1 MIIFKEI
8 RYANILATGSPFTVI
23 RLDAAP
29 TTLFTGKN
37 GSGKS
42 TFIEAITF
50 ALFNKAYRKIT
61 KPDLLNTINN
71 KALLVELDFDIGSK
85 SYTVRRG
92 IKPAVFEILI
102 DGVQRPTVPGT
113 DDQNFLEDVVLGM
126 NYKTFVQTVII
137 GKATYTPF
145 MQLTTPQRRD
155 IVEDLLDIRVYGTMV
170 ELLKKKLSESKLRL
184 KDIEDEI
191 RIATNKV
198 DVQKAYVKT
207 LHDDRSKKV
216 EEARTKIAQCQAQI
230 DHGMTVVSSLTE
242 ARTQL
247 TEVMDDPD
255 ALNEKLEKLK
265 PLYTK
270 LTENVR
276 RLNEEIKFFEE
287 HDDCPVCKQS
297 INNDFKDDAINER
310 AVKNNETA
318 KAVETLHGNI
328 ATIRVKL
335 NDIRELNQKVRTLD
349 GQIADENSKIKA
361 EMRVISTLQ
370 SQIDGEQTQTGN
382 IEEESD
388 KLREYAQ
395 VVLDLNDKKSVETET
410 KHYLDA
416 QAIMLKDTG
425 IKANVIKQY
434 VPVMNKL
441 INQYLNDLDF
451 FASFTIDENFDEV
464 IRSRARDELK
474 YESYSEGE
482 KLKIDMSLL
491 FTWVTIARMKNTVAT
506 NLLIFDEVTDAGL
519 DTDSSGHIVSIL
531 KHLAKSANVFVITH
545 HPDLYID
552 KFDRNVRFA
561 KVNNYSILLD

>member
-1 MIIFKEI
+1 MILFEEV

-50 ALFNKAYRKIT
+50 ALYNKAYRKIV

-71 KALLVELDFDIGSK
+71 KALLVELDFRLNGK
-85 SYTVRRG
+85 KYTVRRG
-92 IKPAVFEILI
+92 IKPSVFEILI
-102 DGVQRPTVPGT
+102 DGEAYKTKPGL
-113 DDQNFLEDVVLGM
+113 DDQTYLEDVVLGM

-145 MQLTTPQRRD
+145 MQLTGPQRRD
-155 IVEDLLDIRVYGTMV
+155 IVEELLDIRVYGTMV
-170 ELLKKKLSESKLRL
+170 DLLKKKVSESKLRL

-216 EEARTKIAQCQAQI
+216 DEARSQIADAQAII
-230 DHGMTVVSSLTE
+230 DKAVQDINSLIEQRE
-242 ARTQL
+242 AL
-247 TEVMDDPD
+247 EAKADDSGAAD
-255 ALNEKLEKLK
+255 RMAKLK
-265 PLYTK
+265 PLASK
-270 LTENVR
+270 LVENVQKLR
-276 RLNEEIKFFEE
+276 EEIEFFEN
-287 HDDCPVCKQS
+287 HDDCPVCQQ
-297 INNDFKDDAINER
+297 AINDEFKTSAIEER
-310 AVKNNETA
+310 NTKVFHMKDGSLKLREQIEATQARLDEITA
-318 KAVETLHGNI
+318 LNGEIRKLDKEIGNLQQTISLEQRTI
-328 ATIRVKL
+328 ARL
-335 NDIRELNQKVRTLD
+335 DASLRE
-349 GQIADENSKIKA
+349 
-361 EMRVISTLQ
+361 
-370 SQIDGEQTQTGN
+370 EQGATGN
-382 IEEESD
+382 IEEEQA
-388 KLREYAQ
+388 KLAEYAQ
-395 VVLDLNDKKSVETET
+395 AVMELNDKKTVETET

-434 VPVMNKL
+434 IPVMNKL
-441 INQYLNDLDF
+441 INEYLLELDF
-451 FASFTIDENFDEV
+451 FASFNIDENFEEV
-464 IRSRARDELK
+464 IRSRNRDELK

-491 FTWVTIARMKNTVAT
+491 FTWVRIARMKNTVAT

-519 DTDSSGHIVSIL
+519 DTDSSGHIVGIL
-531 KHLAKSANVFVITH
+531 KELAKTANVFVISH

-552 KFDRNVRFA
+552 KFDRHLKFA

>member
-1 MIIFKEI
+1 MITFKQV
-8 RYANILATGSPFTVI
+8 RYKNLLATGSPFTVI
-23 RLDAAP
+23 QLDAAG
-29 TTLFTGKN
+29 TTLLTGKN

-50 ALFNKAYRKIT
+50 ALYNKAFRKIV
-61 KPDLLNTINN
+61 KPDLLNTINH
-71 KALLVELDFDIGSK
+71 KECLVELDFHIGTK
-85 SYTVRRG
+85 KYTVSRG

-102 DGVQRPTVPGT
+102 NGEPYQTKPGL
-113 DDQNFLEDVVLGM
+113 DDQKYLEDVVLGM

-170 ELLKKKLSESKLRL
+170 DLLKKKLNDSKQRI
-184 KDIEDEI
+184 KDIEGEI
-191 RIATNKV
+191 AIATNKV

-216 EEARTKIAQCQAQI
+216 AEARSQMDTAQATIDQAIQSI
-230 DHGMTVVSSLTE
+230 NSLTE
-242 ARTQL
+242 QREALEAKVEDSDAT
-247 TEVMDDPD
+247 TERL
-255 ALNEKLEKLK
+255 AKLK
-265 PLYTK
+265 PLCTK
-270 LTENVR
+270 LVENVQ
-276 RLNEEIKFFEE
+276 RLREEVTFFEN
-287 HDDCPVCKQS
+287 HDDCPVCKQGIDEAFKTSAIEERNTKVFQMKDGGAKLREQIEATQERLDEITKINAEIRKLDRDIGNLQQS
-297 INNDFKDDAINER
+297 IMLEQR
-310 AVKNNETA
+310 
-318 KAVETLHGNI
+318 
-328 ATIRVKL
+328 TISRL
-335 NDIRELNQKVRTLD
+335 SASITE
-349 GQIADENSKIKA
+349 DEGA
-361 EMRVISTLQ
+361 
-370 SQIDGEQTQTGN
+370 TGN
-382 IEEESD
+382 IEEEQE
-388 KLREYAQ
+388 KLRQAAQ
-395 VVLDLNDKKSVETET
+395 TVLELTDKKNVALED

-441 INQYLNDLDF
+441 INEYLLELDF
-451 FASFTIDENFDEV
+451 FASFNIDENFDEV

-491 FTWVTIARMKNTVAT
+491 FTWVRIARMKNTVAT

-519 DTDSSGHIVSIL
+519 DTDSSGHIVGIL
-531 KHLAKSANVFVITH
+531 KELSKTANVFVISH
-545 HPDLYID
+545 HPDLYAD
-552 KFDRNVRFA
+552 KFDRHLKFA

>member
-23 RLDAAP
+23 RLDAVP

-102 DGVQRPTVPGT
+102 DGVQRPNVPGT
-113 DDQNFLEDVVLGM
+113 DDQNFLEDGILGM

-191 RIATNKV
+191 RIATNRV

-216 EEARTKIAQCQAQI
+216 EEARTKIAACQTQI
-230 DHGMTVVSSLTE
+230 DHSMTVVSSLTE

-247 TEVMDDPD
+247 TEVMEDPE
-255 ALNEKLEKLK
+255 ALNDKLEKLK

-297 INNDFKDDAINER
+297 INNDFKDDAITER
-310 AVKNNETA
+310 AIKNNETA

-335 NDIRELNQKVRTLD
+335 NDIRELNQKIRTLD
-349 GQIADENSKIKA
+349 NQIADENSKIKV

-370 SQIDGEQTQTGN
+370 SQIDGEQTETGN
-382 IEEESD
+382 IEEESA
-388 KLREYAQ
+388 KLREFAQ
-395 VVLDLNDKKSVETET
+395 VVIDLNDKKSVETET

-451 FASFTIDENFDEV
+451 FASFSIDENFDEV